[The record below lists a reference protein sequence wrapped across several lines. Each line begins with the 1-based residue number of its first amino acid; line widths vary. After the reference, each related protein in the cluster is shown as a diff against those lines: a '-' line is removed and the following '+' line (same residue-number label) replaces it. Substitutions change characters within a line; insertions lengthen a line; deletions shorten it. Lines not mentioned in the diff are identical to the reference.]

1 MAGHN
6 DRANKFLPGQV
17 SFSDQSEQPGKQ
29 WEKSELIL
37 V

>member
-6 DRANKFLPGQV
+6 DQAKKFLFGQV
-17 SFSDQSEQPGKQ
+17 SFSDQSKQPGKQ